1 MSERLYQFRFDE
13 EGELAAPRNVTPK
26 EFSGLTFPHR
36 RKLDVL
42 PRISEVGRFVREV
55 TESVQVVTPTIAGQY
70 LLEQVFTPF
79 EQFDQEETWVLLL
92 NTKHWITHDVMVYR
106 GTVNSAIIRAAEIFK
121 PAVRVNAQV
130 IIMAHNHPSGSPD
143 PSPEDI
149 QVTQHLEQVGRQLE
163 IELLDHII
171 VGKDCW
177 VSLRDK
183 GLGFVY
189 NRSI

>member
-1 MSERLYQFRFDE
+1 MAERLYQFQFDA
-13 EGELAAPRNVTPK
+13 EGEPATPQNVTPK
-26 EFSGLTFPHR
+26 EFAGLAFPSR
-36 RKLDVL
+36 SKSDVL
-42 PRISEVGRFVREV
+42 PRINETGRFVREV
-55 TESVQVVTPTIAGQY
+55 KESVQVISPTIAGQY
-70 LLEQVFTPF
+70 LLERVFTPF

-92 NTKHWITHDVMVYR
+92 NTKHWITHDVMIYR
-106 GTVNSAIIRAAEIFK
+106 GTINSAIIRAAEIFK

-149 QVTQHLEQVGRQLE
+149 QITQHLEQVGRQLE